1 MGIFVSFFGFS
12 VIALKADVRKLGA
25 AHQTR
30 LDVGHAHRGAVQVGT
45 KIEAKLTDKGFG
57 RPIDVSA
64 GVRPAAC
71 RRADIDDMAAI
82 ALNHPRQH
90 GAGHVHQPFIIGVDH
105 IFPVFHTGAVRRL
118 QTKRQAG
125 VVHQHIDSLPLGGQV
140 SNQRLNGGAV
150 ADVKLRDIKVIAQ
163 LVFQRLQALFTTTGG
178 NHFMTVSDKTASNTF
193 TKTGGGAGDHD
204 NHLTVPQRFLCF
216 HTIARTGGDR

>member
-1 MGIFVSFFGFS
+1 
-12 VIALKADVRKLGA
+12 
-25 AHQTR
+25 
-30 LDVGHAHRGAVQVGT
+30 
-45 KIEAKLTDKGFG
+45 
-57 RPIDVSA
+57 
-64 GVRPAAC
+64 
-71 RRADIDDMAAI
+71 MAAI
-82 ALNHPRQH
+82 ALHHPRQH

-105 IFPVFHTGAVRRL
+105 IFPVFHTGAVRSAPD
-118 QTKRQAG
+118 QAPGLG

-193 TKTGGGAGDHD
+193 TKTGMVA
-204 NHLTVPQRFLCF
+204 LVTMIIILLFLNAFCVF
-216 HTIARTGGDR
+216 IP